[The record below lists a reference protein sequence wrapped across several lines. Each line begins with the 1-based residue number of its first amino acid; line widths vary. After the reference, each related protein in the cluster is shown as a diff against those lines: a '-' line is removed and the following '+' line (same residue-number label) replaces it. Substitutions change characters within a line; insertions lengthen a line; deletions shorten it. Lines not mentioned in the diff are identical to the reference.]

1 MESRCYTGVGR
12 TRLHEPRMR
21 FSDWLVLCA
30 GVTLAL
36 ATAILF

>member
-21 FSDWLVLCA
+21 AADWATLAV
-30 GVTLAL
+30 GVTVAF